1 MAFAMRQR
9 KKMRKGVGV
18 GSDDVWKR
26 RGGSTVTRGGS
37 GGAWWPAP
45 AWNRRR
51 RVTHGRRAT
60 RATWAR
66 EERGRRGPGRVGRY
80 GPASVGRPE

>member
-45 AWNRRR
+45 AEAGDARPACYAGDVGKGGERKER
-51 RVTHGRRAT
+51 PRA
-60 RATWAR
+60 RGPLWAR
-66 EERGRRGPGRVGRY
+66 
-80 GPASVGRPE
+80 